1 MKITLFIGGKMT
13 LIIATNNFGLF
24 LLLAGSH
31 GEQALF
37 IALPWPRPMFLQHFA
52 LHIFTAL

>member
-1 MKITLFIGGKMT
+1 MT
-13 LIIATNNFGLF
+13 LKIATNNSGLF

-31 GEQALF
+31 GKQYFL
-37 IALPWPRPMFLQHFA
+37 IPPLWLQPMFLPHFA